1 MRSLL
6 YSKPFESEEKKYRK
20 SMEPLATQNFFS
32 KDKRLHKHFNVSEIR
47 LVHME
52 ENPFIRA
59 SSDSNADSSCCGSG
73 LFEVKCPGSI
83 KSEKPSHKNLSFLT
97 LGEDYKV
104 TLKENHPFF
113 TKYKNKCVPL
123 GKIVLISLFIHT
135 LGFIRKELDSVQKF
149 GKTSFKIA
157 TVLVQIFSTWNSI
170 TKTSIPP
177 WKYCFTW
184 PKPSSAW

>member
-1 MRSLL
+1 
-6 YSKPFESEEKKYRK
+6 
-20 SMEPLATQNFFS
+20 MEPLATQNFFS

-73 LFEVKCPGSI
+73 LFEVKCPSSI

-113 TKYKNKCVPL
+113 TKYKNKWVPL
-123 GKIVLISLFIHT
+123 GKIILISLFIHT

-157 TVLVQIFSTWNSI
+157 TVLVQIFST
-170 TKTSIPP
+170 
-177 WKYCFTW
+177 
-184 PKPSSAW
+184 